1 MRKSLW
7 VAGIAVAALIPT
19 FASAQETC
27 RQQEERRATGTVV
40 GAVVGA
46 LAGNAVSKGGGKTGG
61 TVIGGVTGAII
72 GNQLAKGSADCSH
85 AYGYY
90 DRSGAWHGNAVQ
102 ASDAA
107 GYYDREDR
115 WVEGAP
121 RGHYGADGRWVQANS
136 DMADA
141 GYRDRQGRW
150 VPVSADGYYSA
161 DDQWVAGAASGYY
174 DSNGRW
180 NAGPAQGRY
189 DAQGRWINGAATGH
203 RNSNGVWVADAQSGY
218 YDANG
223 RWRAGEAR
231 GYYDARGRWVGNTLP
246 ASIDRTPGNGDLWA
260 GAGAGTRERESFL
273 DSRIRAS
280 IVRGTLDRP
289 TANRA
294 LMTLAKIRKED
305 TNLRRR
311 TGRLSSQNTVYIQNR
326 LTALAQQVNADMRQ
340 ERREDRRE
348 GTPSH

>member
-19 FASAQETC
+19 FASAQESC
-27 RQQEERRATGTVV
+27 RQQDDRRATGTVI

-61 TVIGGVTGAII
+61 TVIGGVAGAVI

-90 DRSGAWHGNAVQ
+90 DRNGAWHGNAIQ

-107 GYYDREDR
+107 GYYDRDDR

-121 RGHYGADGRWVQANS
+121 RGYYGSDGRWVQASS
-136 DMADA
+136 DESAS
-141 GYRDRQGRW
+141 GYRDSRGRW
-150 VPVSADGYYSA
+150 VPVSADGYYDA
-161 DDQWVAGAASGYY
+161 DDQWVSGSASGYY
-174 DSNGRW
+174 DANGRW
-180 NAGPAQGRY
+180 TPGPAQGRY
-189 DAQGRWINGAATGH
+189 DSSGRWISGATTGH

-218 YDANG
+218 YDTDG

-231 GYYDARGRWVGNTLP
+231 GYYDARGRWVGTTLP
-246 ASIDRTPGNGDLWA
+246 ASVDRMHADHDVWA
-260 GAGAGTRERESFL
+260 GAGTGTRERESFL
-273 DSRIRAS
+273 DSRIRTS
-280 IVRGTLDRP
+280 IARGTLDRP

-294 LMTLAKIRKED
+294 LMTLAKIRRED
-305 TNLRRR
+305 SNLRRH
-311 TGRLSSQNTVYIQNR
+311 TGRLNRQNTAYIQGR
-326 LTALAQQVNADMRQ
+326 LNNLALSVSADMRQ
-340 ERREDRRE
+340 ERREDWRE